1 MQSTHNI
8 YIYIQLGTLTRPK
21 SRSPA
26 CKAHTTYSY
35 SLAHLQDPKAGH
47 QHAKHTQHIHTA
59 WHTYKTRKQVASM
72 QSTHN
77 IYTYIQLGTLTR
89 PESRSPA
96 CKAHTTYTYS
106 LAHLQDP
113 KAGHQHAKH
122 TQHIHT
128 AWHTYK
134 TRKQVAS
141 MQSTHN
147 IYTYIQLGTLRR
159 PESRS
164 PACKAHTTYTYTY
177 SFAHLQD
184 PKAASHSSAAVNC

>member
-8 YIYIQLGTLTRPK
+8 YIYIQLGTLTRPE

-47 QHAKHTQHIHTA
+47 QHAKYTQHIHTP

-77 IYTYIQLGTLTR
+77 IYIQLGTLTR
-89 PESRSPA
+89 PESRLPA
-96 CKAHTTYTYS
+96 CKAHTTYTHTYS
-106 LAHLQDP
+106 L
-113 KAGHQHAKH
+113 
-122 TQHIHT
+122 
-128 AWHTYK
+128 
-134 TRKQVAS
+134 
-141 MQSTHN
+141 
-147 IYTYIQLGTLRR
+147 
-159 PESRS
+159 
-164 PACKAHTTYTYTY
+164 
-177 SFAHLQD
+177 AHLQD